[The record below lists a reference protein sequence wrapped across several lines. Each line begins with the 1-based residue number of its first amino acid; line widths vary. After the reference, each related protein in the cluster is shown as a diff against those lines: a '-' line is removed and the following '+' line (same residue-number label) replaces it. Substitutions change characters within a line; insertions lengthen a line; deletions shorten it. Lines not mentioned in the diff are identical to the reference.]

1 MDERPPAD
9 DAETPVNTP
18 AAEMAR
24 KAARGRLGAVQTF
37 GTVGTIGFAFVFS
50 IGIGVALGLGIDK
63 LTGWSPFGLI
73 VFFILGFAA
82 GVVNVYRL
90 SSRSSK

>member
-1 MDERPPAD
+1 MDERPQDD
-9 DAETPVNTP
+9 DADTPINTP

-37 GTVGTIGFAFVFS
+37 GTVGTIGLAFVFS
-50 IGIGVALGLGIDK
+50 IGVGVAIGLGIDK
-63 LTGWSPFGLI
+63 VTGWSPFGLI

>member
-1 MDERPPAD
+1 MDERPQD
-9 DAETPVNTP
+9 DEARTPVNTP

-24 KAARGRLGAVQTF
+24 KAARGRLGAVETF
-37 GTVGTIGFAFVFS
+37 GTVGTIGLAFVFS
-50 IGIGVALGLGIDK
+50 IGVGVAIGLGIDK
-63 LTGWSPFGLI
+63 VTGWSPFGLI